1 MSQLHISYPPTLHL
15 KGSKYLD
22 GYSSP
27 QDIARCMKNDSSGTD
42 FSILNHSDTPQK
54 IIIEEKMD
62 GIGLGLYFD
71 QEKINV
77 QQRGHSFSLDNL
89 PWQMKNFALWV
100 EQHLDELYYLLQD
113 KYVLFGEWLEHKH
126 TVFYDNLPQWFIEYD
141 IYDRQNQQFLSTEAR
156 IKLLSDAQSSM
167 SSARVIAT
175 VDNLGIEQVIEY
187 LNLSS
192 YAKTDEWQE
201 NFEAVCQHKKLDSQ
215 SMLSHTLNNQGMEGL
230 YIKTENSHHVT
241 GRYKFIRQSFMNLL
255 LMGFHWKEQ
264 PIIDNLYLQH
274 PLQDLLLVK
283 KQTKPFSV

>member
-22 GYSSP
+22 GYNSP
-27 QDIARCMKNDSSGTD
+27 QDISHCMRQDTSGID
-42 FSILNHSDTPQK
+42 FSILNNSCTAHN

-62 GIGLGLYFD
+62 GIGLGIYFE
-71 QEKINV
+71 QEQIYV

-100 EQHLDELYYLLQD
+100 NHHLDELYYILQD

-141 IYDRQNQQFLSTEAR
+141 IYDRKNQQFLSTEAR
-156 IKLLSDAQSSM
+156 IKLLSEAQSSM
-167 SSARVIAT
+167 NSARVIAT
-175 VDNLGIEQVIEY
+175 VHNLGIEQVIEY
-187 LNLSS
+187 LNLAS
-192 YAKTDEWQE
+192 YAKTDDWQE
-201 NFEAVCQHKKLDSQ
+201 NLAFVCQHKKLDSQ
-215 SMLSHTLNNQGMEGL
+215 SVLSHTLNNQGMEGL

-264 PIIDNLYLQH
+264 SLIDNLYAEH
-274 PLQDLLLVK
+274 PLQDLLRVK
-283 KQTKPFSV
+283 KQKNSFSV